1 MRTITELIL
10 ELSNVSKYYDK
21 KKVLDNISLKIKKG
35 SVNVILGPSGCGKS
49 TLLRCLNGLEPI
61 QEGNI
66 VFSGINLNDK
76 KIKWEKIRQR
86 IGMVFQSYD
95 LFPNMTVI
103 ENILLGP
110 LKVQKRDKSEVL
122 AQAEELLEKVG
133 LADRKNSYPKELSG
147 GQKQRIA
154 IVRAL
159 CMNPEIML
167 FDEVT
172 AALDPE
178 MVREVLDVVLELAD
192 GGMTMLIV
200 THEMQFARSI
210 ADRVIFIDQG
220 RIIEENSPDI
230 FFAHPSTE
238 RAQRFL
244 NMFNYDKKNK
254 ETRSF

>member
-178 MVREVLDVVLELAD
+178 MVMEVLEVMLNLA
-192 GGMTMLIV
+192 GQGITMVIV
-200 THEMQFARSI
+200 THEMRFARAI
-210 ADRVIFIDQG
+210 ADKIIFMDEGKICEMKDP
-220 RIIEENSPDI
+220 ET
-230 FFAHPSTE
+230 FFTTPETE
-238 RAQRFL
+238 RAKLFL
-244 NMFNYDKKNK
+244 NKFTYIENMKRRD
-254 ETRSF
+254 

>member
-154 IVRAL
+154 IARAL
-159 CMNPEIML
+159 LKRPKILVFDEAVSNLDQQTAEHFAQTINTLKGKVTML
-167 FDEVT
+167 FITHQVPKGLRVDEVF
-172 AALDPE
+172 E
-178 MVREVLDVVLELAD
+178 FGEI
-192 GGMTMLIV
+192 G
-200 THEMQFARSI
+200 ARSVT
-210 ADRVIFIDQG
+210 AK
-220 RIIEENSPDI
+220 S
-230 FFAHPSTE
+230 
-238 RAQRFL
+238 
-244 NMFNYDKKNK
+244 
-254 ETRSF
+254 